1 MKGQSRMADSRPPDP
16 AALSAPVERR
26 RLRAASALLA
36 AALVAC
42 AACALVTRARGRED
56 DVATLLEADGDSAYG
71 RALVQI
77 RTGRDIA
84 SEGHFRRAATHF
96 LRAKD
101 LWQVSGVPGWE
112 SAQSLADA
120 AIDQDPSALHDRLW
134 AVSKLVSGDAGAG
147 TGRPAAGPMREGVWT
162 TAGSPAMPGTALA
175 RHGELQTAHAPWD
188 VIPHRQQQMWEP
200 AYPQAGT
207 RGYAGFDNDDGD
219 DVPTF
224 DVRNSDRP
232 VMTRHFSPDDEP
244 GWSVEW
250 DRSKDPVMA
259 GKMDDARWMA
269 VQHMKQ

>member
-1 MKGQSRMADSRPPDP
+1 LKGQSRMADSRPPDP

-71 RALVQI
+71 RALAQI

-134 AVSKLVSGDAGAG
+134 AVSNLVSGDAGVGAG
-147 TGRPAAGPMREGVWT
+147 GPAAGPRREGVWT
-162 TAGSPAMPGTALA
+162 TAGS
-175 RHGELQTAHAPWD
+175 RHGELGELQTAHAPWD

-207 RGYAGFDNDDGD
+207 RGYAGFDNNDN

-224 DVRNSDRP
+224 DVRYSDRP

-250 DRSKDPVMA
+250 DRSNTPLWR
-259 GKMDDARWMA
+259 ARWTTRA
-269 VQHMKQ
+269 GRPCST